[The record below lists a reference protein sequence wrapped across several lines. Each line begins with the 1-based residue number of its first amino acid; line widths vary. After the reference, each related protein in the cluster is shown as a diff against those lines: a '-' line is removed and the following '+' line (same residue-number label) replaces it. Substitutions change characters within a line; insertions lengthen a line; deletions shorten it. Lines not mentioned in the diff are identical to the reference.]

1 MAVFGRRDFL
11 SSLGGL
17 VAASALPS
25 LAKDDPS
32 LFPGRGAYER
42 LVLSYQHVHIGLA
55 KPFSILHIS
64 DTHLTEADERDMAS
78 KREFAEKR
86 RRTFGGRQQAA
97 LASSLAWAKE
107 NVDYVLHTGDL
118 IDFQTEANLDFV
130 RRCYGETAG
139 FMFGSTGNHEY
150 QRRLPGEQ
158 IRNTS
163 EYNALSAE
171 ALGKAF
177 PFDTSFQSTVAGGVN
192 FISIEQTYGFVTE
205 KQVARFHAEA
215 KKGLPI
221 VLCMHVP
228 FYTDHIARASAK
240 FWRYRGRKFAAMPA
254 VPETLGD
261 VKRQTEDPV
270 TREFLAYLKGE
281 PLLKAILAGH
291 LHLAVQER
299 FSPTA
304 MQYVVGGNF
313 MFHGQEIFFT

>member
-1 MAVFGRRDFL
+1 MDFGRRGFL
-11 SSLGGL
+11 ASLGGL
-17 VAASALPS
+17 VAASSLPAF
-25 LAKDDPS
+25 AKDDPS
-32 LFPGRGAYER
+32 LFDGRGAYER
-42 LVLSYQHVHIGLA
+42 LNLSYQHVHIGLA

-64 DTHLTEADERDMAS
+64 DTHLTEADERDIAF
-78 KREFAEKR
+78 KRDFAEKR

-97 LASSLAWAKE
+97 LVSSLTWAKE

-118 IDFQTEANLDFV
+118 IDFQTEANLDLV
-130 RRCYGETAG
+130 RRCYGEIAG

-150 QRRLPGEQ
+150 QRRLPGEN

-177 PFDTSFQSTVAGGVN
+177 PFDISFQSKVAGGVN
-192 FISIEQTYGFVTE
+192 FVSIEQTYGFVTE
-205 KQVARFHAEA
+205 KQVERFREEA
-215 KKGLPI
+215 KKGLPM

-228 FYTDHIARASAK
+228 FYTDHIARSAAK
-240 FWRYRGRKFAAMPA
+240 CWRYRGRKFAAMPA
-254 VPETLGD
+254 VPEALGD
-261 VKRQTEDPV
+261 MKRQREDAV
-270 TREFLAYLKGE
+270 TSDFLAYLRQE

-291 LHLAVQER
+291 LHIAVQER

-304 MQYVVGGNF
+304 VQYVVGGNF

>member
-1 MAVFGRRDFL
+1 MAAFGRRGFL
-11 SSLGGL
+11 SSLSGL

-32 LFPGRGAYER
+32 LFAGRGVYER
-42 LVLSYQHVHIGLA
+42 LSLSYQRVHIGLA
-55 KPFSILHIS
+55 KPFSVLHIS
-64 DTHLTEADERDMAS
+64 DTHLTEADERDAEP

-86 RRTFGGRQQAA
+86 RRTFGGCQQAA

-118 IDFQTEANLDFV
+118 IDFQTEANLDMV
-130 RRCYGETAG
+130 RRCYGEAAG

-150 QRRLPGEQ
+150 ERRLPGEQ
-158 IRNTS
+158 IRKTP

-171 ALGKAF
+171 TLGKAF

-192 FISIEQTYGFVTE
+192 FIAIEQTYGVVTE
-205 KQVARFHAEA
+205 RQAERFHAEA
-215 KKGLPI
+215 KRGLPI

-228 FYTDHIARASAK
+228 FYTDHITLSSAK
-240 FWRYRGRKFAAMPA
+240 FWRYRGRKLAEMPA
-254 VPETLGD
+254 VPNTLGD
-261 VKRQTEDPV
+261 VKRQAEDPV
-270 TREFLAYLKGE
+270 TREFLAYLKAE

-313 MFHGQEIFFT
+313 MFHGQEILFT